1 MWLAF
6 QKKEDILRRQYELSD
21 CEHSQL
27 GLGANTIF
35 IVFLCLGTYYGLE

>member
-6 QKKEDILRRQYELSD
+6 QKKEDILRRQYE
-21 CEHSQL
+21 QL

-35 IVFLCLGTYYGLE
+35 IVFYV